1 MLFLGYFFHHLVCM
15 HSSQK
20 THRQLHAHVNLGSVG
35 SVCVNGG
42 YEWAQKHQQKI
53 DGCKIDSGSRTDSSW
68 SGQRTLKKEEFE
80 FNFFTSQTLE
90 SLSSWVR
97 SSQYSQLMVSISKC
111 NTLMQCIRL
120 HQSCETS
127 TWVGG
132 VRKVSTAIGYSIAVE
147 FFHHHLDGIS
157 CNFMIH

>member
-68 SGQRTLKKEEFE
+68 SGQRTLKKEEFG
-80 FNFFTSQTLE
+80 FNFFYQPNIGIIVIMSAIFAILTIDGLYLQMQYIDAVHTPTSEL
-90 SLSSWVR
+90 WDID
-97 SSQYSQLMVSISKC
+97 VSGRC
-111 NTLMQCIRL
+111 
-120 HQSCETS
+120 
-127 TWVGG
+127 
-132 VRKVSTAIGYSIAVE
+132 
-147 FFHHHLDGIS
+147 
-157 CNFMIH
+157 